1 MLIGDVARRSGVSA
15 RMLRHYDRIGLVQPT
30 SRSST
35 GYREYSPVDVRRL
48 FHVES
53 LRSLGLSLH
62 DVGRA
67 LDDPSFAASGLVDEL
82 ATRAEERIARDTEL
96 LVRLRRI
103 SGVRPED
110 WEDVL
115 GTVAMLG
122 DLGSVSAGKRQSA
135 ALSSVGDRSIPADAL
150 AEAVLS
156 EPATNV
162 AGALRWALAQT
173 GGDAIAPLRQGLNSP
188 DPEVRRRA
196 VDTVVEISHPDATEV
211 LREALIHDDQQVRRV
226 AALELAARGKAD
238 AIPTLIEMVH
248 DGTNDVDAADALG
261 MLGSD
266 ASTVAALMN
275 EADDSAVRLRVTQ
288 ALASIPGPAAVQAL
302 QELTHDADRS
312 IAVTADYILGRR
324 D

>member
-1 MLIGDVARRSGVSA
+1 MLIGEVARRSGVSA
-15 RMLRHYDRIGLVQPT
+15 RMLRHYDRLGLVQPT

-35 GYREYSPVDVRRL
+35 GYREYSPEDVRRL

-82 ATRAEERIARDTEL
+82 AGRAEERIARATEL
-96 LVRLRRI
+96 LTRLRRI
-103 SGVRPED
+103 GSARPDD

-122 DLGSVSAGKRQSA
+122 DLQSVSAGKRQSA
-135 ALSSVGDRSIPADAL
+135 ALASVGDRPIPAEAL
-150 AEAVLS
+150 AEAVLR

-173 GGDAIAPLRQGLNSP
+173 GGDAMGPLRQGLHAP

-196 VDTVVEISHPDATEV
+196 VDTVVEIAHPDATDV
-211 LREALIHDDQQVRRV
+211 LREALVHDDEQVRRV
-226 AALELAARGKAD
+226 AAVELAARGVAD
-238 AIPTLIEMVH
+238 AVPTLIEMVH

-261 MLGSD
+261 VLGSD
-266 ASTVAALMN
+266 ASTVAALMDGL
-275 EADDSAVRLRVTQ
+275 DDVAVRLRVTQ
-288 ALASIPGPAAVQAL
+288 ALASIPGPAALQAL
-302 QELTHDADRS
+302 QELTGDADRS
-312 IAVTADYILGRR
+312 IALTAQYILGRR
-324 D
+324 E

>member
-1 MLIGDVARRSGVSA
+1 MLIGEVARRSGVSA
-15 RMLRHYDRIGLVQPT
+15 RMLRHYDRLGLVQPT

-35 GYREYSPVDVRRL
+35 GYREYSPDDVRRL

-67 LDDPSFAASGLVDEL
+67 LDDPSFEASGLVDDL
-82 ATRAEERIARDTEL
+82 SARTEERIARDTEL
-96 LVRLRRI
+96 LTRLRRI
-103 SGVRPED
+103 GSARPED

-162 AGALRWALAQT
+162 AGALRWALART

-188 DPEVRRRA
+188 DPEIRRRA
-196 VDTVVEISHPDATEV
+196 VDTVVEILHPGATDV
-211 LREALIHDDQQVRRV
+211 LREALVHDDEQVRRV
-226 AALELAARGKAD
+226 AALELAARGMTD

-266 ASTVAALMN
+266 ASIVAALMDGP
-275 EADDSAVRLRVTQ
+275 EDTAVRLRVTQ
-288 ALASIPGPAAVQAL
+288 ALASIPGPAALQAL
-302 QELTHDADRS
+302 QELKRDSDRS
-312 IAVTADYILGRR
+312 IALTAGYILGRR
-324 D
+324 E

>member
-1 MLIGDVARRSGVSA
+1 MLIGEVARRSGVSA
-15 RMLRHYDRIGLVQPT
+15 RMLRHYDRLGLVQPT

-35 GYREYSPVDVRRL
+35 GYREYSPEDVRRL

-67 LDDPSFAASGLVDEL
+67 LDDPCFAASGLVDEL
-82 ATRAEERIARDTEL
+82 AARAEERIARDTEL
-96 LVRLRRI
+96 LTRLRRI
-103 SGVRPED
+103 GSARPDD

-122 DLGSVSAGKRQSA
+122 DLQSVSAGKRQSA
-135 ALSSVGDRSIPADAL
+135 ALASVGDRTVPADAL
-150 AEAVLS
+150 AEAVLR

-173 GGDAIAPLRQGLNSP
+173 GGDAMGPLRQGLHSP

-196 VDTVVEISHPDATEV
+196 VDTVVEIAQPDATDV
-211 LREALIHDDQQVRRV
+211 LREALVHDDAQIRRV
-226 AALELAARGKAD
+226 AALELAARGMTD
-238 AIPTLIEMVH
+238 AIPMLIEMVH

-261 MLGSD
+261 VLGSD
-266 ASTVAALMN
+266 SSTVAALMDGL
-275 EADDSAVRLRVTQ
+275 DDVAVRLRVTQ
-288 ALASIPGPAAVQAL
+288 ALASIPGPAAAQAL
-302 QELTHDADRS
+302 QDLTRDADRS
-312 IAVTADYILGRR
+312 IALTAQYILGRR
-324 D
+324 E